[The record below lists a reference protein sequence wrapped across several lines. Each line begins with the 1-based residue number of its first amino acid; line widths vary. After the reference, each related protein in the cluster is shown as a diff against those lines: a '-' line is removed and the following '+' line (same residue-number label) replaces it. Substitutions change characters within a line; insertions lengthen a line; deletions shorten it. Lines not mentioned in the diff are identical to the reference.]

1 MELYVNNQSGSE
13 SVIKESDEMLENIF
27 GSFSKDNVFENMG
40 KIDTEVAYLDVKLYA
55 AVRYLSIL
63 ASK

>member
-40 KIDTEVAYLDVKLYA
+40 KIDTKMAYLDVKLYA

>member
-1 MELYVNNQSGSE
+1 
-13 SVIKESDEMLENIF
+13 MLENIF

-40 KIDTEVAYLDVKLYA
+40 KIDTKVAYLDVKLYA

-63 ASK
+63 GSK